1 MNITV
6 ISGRKPFIDG
16 KPRDDGYTCK
26 VSKDV
31 AKQLIESGLAVE
43 AKKGGAK

>member
-6 ISGRKPFIDG
+6 VSGRKPFIDG

-31 AKQLIESGLAVE
+31 AKQLIENGLAVE
-43 AKKGGAK
+43 DKKGSAK

>member
-1 MNITV
+1 VNITV
-6 ISGRKPFIDG
+6 VGGRKPFIGG

-31 AKQLIESGLAVE
+31 AKQLIENGLAVE
-43 AKKGGAK
+43 DKKGSAK